1 MGANGSVRRLFTI
14 AGRIDRL
21 AVMDGRVLIVDF
33 KTNRPVPANAD
44 AVAPLYL
51 DQMALYRAA
60 AQAIFP
66 GRRID
71 CGLVFTDG
79 PRLLTL
85 PPALL
90 DARIA
95 GLVARLAGAP

>member
-1 MGANGSVRRLFTI
+1 
-14 AGRIDRL
+14 
-21 AVMDGRVLIVDF
+21 
-33 KTNRPVPANAD
+33 
-44 AVAPLYL
+44 
-51 DQMALYRAA
+51 MALYRAA